1 LYQIFY
7 RDDDANIDKDESE
20 KIVQNALSSC
30 KAIDALQEINA
41 GMPKRKFSSG
51 NRWIESNTNSEYR
64 FRNIV
69 SIKII
74 GAENK

>member
-7 RDDDANIDKDESE
+7 KDDDANIDKDESE
-20 KIVQNALSSC
+20 KIVQNALSAC

-41 GMPKRKFSSG
+41 DMPKRKFSSG
-51 NRWIESNTNSEYR
+51 NRWTENNTNTEYR

-69 SIKII
+69 NIKII